1 MKPLKIGIGGVRG
14 VVGETFTPELAV
26 AFAQA
31 FGTYLGPGAIL
42 VGRDTRASGPM
53 VAAAVRAGLLAT
65 GCGVIDLGIC
75 PTPSLQLAV
84 PWLAARG
91 GISITAGHNDAEWNA
106 LKFVRTD
113 GLYLNAAQA
122 EELLDVYHQGEFEK
136 ARSDGIHTFIADA
149 DAIGHH
155 LEVLAGAFDT
165 AAIRRRRPR
174 VALDCCNGAC
184 VGLTPRWLDAIGCEV
199 LAINDDDDAPF
210 PHSPEPRPR
219 TMAQVS
225 AIVRAGHADIGFV
238 HDADGERIGIV
249 DDRGRRLSEE
259 YTLVLAAGAALA
271 RRRGP
276 IVTNVCT
283 TGLVDRVAETH
294 GVPVIRTPVGQPNIS
309 AAILEHSAIL
319 GGEGNGSVAVPE
331 VQVSHDAAATMT
343 LLLEHLARTGEPV
356 SSQVDR
362 LPALSIVKQ
371 VIPVDPRHIYSALHG
386 FRQRIADAPGAALDE
401 TDGVRLDWAD
411 GWVHV
416 RASGTES
423 MVRVIAEA
431 STQTRAQDLA
441 DWARERLGNVGSDD
455 R

>member
-14 VVGETFTPELAV
+14 VVGDTFTPELAV

-31 FGTYLGPGAIL
+31 FGTYLGPGTLL
-42 VGRDTRASGPM
+42 VSRDTRASGPM
-53 VAAAVRAGLLAT
+53 VAAAVRAGLLST
-65 GCGVIDLGIC
+65 GCAVVDLGIC

-84 PWLAARG
+84 PWLEARG

-106 LKFVRTD
+106 LKFVRPD
-113 GLYLNAAQA
+113 GLYLNALQA
-122 EELLDVYHQGEFEK
+122 EELLDVYHQGEWEK
-136 ARSDGIHTFIADA
+136 ARSDGIATEVAEA
-149 DAIGHH
+149 DAIAHH
-155 LEVLAGAFDT
+155 LDVLGRVFDI

-184 VGLTPRWLDAIGCEV
+184 VRLTPQWLESIGCEV
-199 LAINDDDDAPF
+199 LAINDDADAPF

-225 AIVRAGHADIGFV
+225 ALVRAGRADVGFV
-238 HDADGERIGIV
+238 HDADGERIGVV
-249 DDRGRRLSEE
+249 DERGRRLSEE
-259 YTLVLAAGAALA
+259 FTLVLAAGAALA

-276 IVTNVCT
+276 VVTNVCT
-283 TGLVDRVAETH
+283 TSLVDRVAEAH
-294 GVPVIRTPVGQPNIS
+294 GVPVVRTPVGQPNIS
-309 AAILEHSAIL
+309 AAILEHGAVV

-331 VQVSHDAAATMT
+331 VQPSHDAAATMT

-356 SSQVDR
+356 SAQVDR

-371 VIPVDPRHIYSALHG
+371 VIAVDPRRIYSTLQS
-386 FRQRIADAPGAALDE
+386 FRDRTDDAPGATVDE
-401 TDGVRLDWAD
+401 TDGVRVDWAD

-431 STQTRAQDLA
+431 ATQERARDLA
-441 DWARERLGNVGSDD
+441 EWARERLGV
-455 R
+455 

>member
-84 PWLAARG
+84 PWLEARG

-106 LKFVRTD
+106 LKFVRPD
-113 GLYLNAAQA
+113 GLYLNALQA

-136 ARSDGIHTFIADA
+136 ARSDGIHTSIGDA

-155 LEVLAGAFDT
+155 LEVLARAFDT
-165 AAIRRRRPR
+165 ATIRRRRPR

-184 VGLTPRWLDAIGCEV
+184 VRLTPRWLDAIGCEV
-199 LAINDDDDAPF
+199 LAINDDGDAPF

-225 AIVRAGHADIGFV
+225 ALVRAGHADIGFV
-238 HDADGERIGIV
+238 HDADGERVGIV

-259 YTLVLAAGAALA
+259 FTLVLAADAALA

-283 TGLVDRVAETH
+283 TGLVDRVAEAH
-294 GVPVIRTPVGQPNIS
+294 GVAVIRTPVGQPNIS
-309 AAILEHSAIL
+309 AAIVEHGAII

-343 LLLEHLARTGEPV
+343 LLLEHFARTGESV

-371 VIPVDPRHIYSALHG
+371 VVPVDPRQIYSTLQV

-401 TDGVRLDWAD
+401 TDGVRLDWPD

-431 STQTRAQDLA
+431 STQMRAQDLA
-441 DWARERLGNVGSDD
+441 DWARERLGA
-455 R
+455 

>member
-84 PWLAARG
+84 PWLEARG

-106 LKFVRTD
+106 LKFVRPD
-113 GLYLNAAQA
+113 GLYLNALQA
-122 EELLDVYHQGEFEK
+122 EELLDVYHQGEFAK
-136 ARSDGIHTFIADA
+136 ARSDSIHTAIADA
-149 DAIGHH
+149 DAISHH
-155 LEVLAGAFDT
+155 LEVLAAAFDT
-165 AAIRRRRPR
+165 ATIRRRRPR

-184 VGLTPRWLDAIGCEV
+184 VRLTPRWLDAIGCEV
-199 LAINDDDDAPF
+199 LAINDDADAPF

-225 AIVRAGHADIGFV
+225 AIVRAGHADVGFV
-238 HDADGERIGIV
+238 QDADGERIGIV

-283 TGLVDRVAETH
+283 TGLVDRVAQAH
-294 GVPVIRTPVGQPNIS
+294 GVAVFRTPVGQPNIS
-309 AAILEHSAIL
+309 AAILEHGATI

-362 LPALSIVKQ
+362 LPALSMVKQ
-371 VIPVDPRHIYSALHG
+371 VVPVDPRHIYSTLQAYRH
-386 FRQRIADAPGAALDE
+386 RIAEAPGTAVDE
-401 TDGVRLDWAD
+401 TDGVRLDWSD

-431 STQTRAQDLA
+431 STQTRAQALA
-441 DWARERLGNVGSDD
+441 DWARDRLGA
-455 R
+455 

>member
-91 GISITAGHNDAEWNA
+91 GISITAGHNEAEWNA
-106 LKFVRTD
+106 LKFVRPD
-113 GLYLNAAQA
+113 GLYLNEPQA

-165 AAIRRRRPR
+165 ATIRRRRPR

-199 LAINDDDDAPF
+199 LAINDDGDAPF

-283 TGLVDRVAETH
+283 TGLVDRVAEAH
-294 GVPVIRTPVGQPNIS
+294 GVSVIRTPVGQPNIS

-319 GGEGNGSVAVPE
+319 GGEGNGSVAIPE

-362 LPALSIVKQ
+362 LPPLSIVKQ

-386 FRQRIADAPGAALDE
+386 FRQRIADAPGAEVDE

-441 DWARERLGNVGSDD
+441 DWARERLGT
-455 R
+455 

>member
-106 LKFVRTD
+106 LKFVRPD
-113 GLYLNAAQA
+113 GLYLNAPQA

-283 TGLVDRVAETH
+283 TGLVDRVAEAH

-319 GGEGNGSVAVPE
+319 GGEGNGSVAIPE

-423 MVRVIAEA
+423 MVRIIAEA

-441 DWARERLGNVGSDD
+441 DWARERLGT
-455 R
+455 

>member
-84 PWLAARG
+84 PWLAACG

-106 LKFVRTD
+106 LKFVRPD
-113 GLYLNAAQA
+113 GLYLNVAQA

-283 TGLVDRVAETH
+283 TGLVDRVAEAH

>member
-26 AFAQA
+26 SFAQA
-31 FGTYLGPGAIL
+31 FGTYLGPGTIL

-53 VAAAVRAGLLAT
+53 VAAAVRAGLLAA
-65 GCGVIDLGIC
+65 GCEVADVGVC

-84 PWLAARG
+84 SWLEARG

-106 LKFVRTD
+106 LKFVRPD
-113 GLYLNAAQA
+113 GLYLNALQA
-122 EELLDVYHQGEFEK
+122 EELLDVYHQGEFDK
-136 ARSDGIHTFIADA
+136 ASSHDMATSIQTA
-149 DAIGHH
+149 DAIAHH
-155 LEVLAGAFDT
+155 LDVLRAAFDVEP
-165 AAIRRRRPR
+165 IRRRRPR

-184 VGLTPRWLDAIGCEV
+184 VRLTPRWLESIGCEV
-199 LAINDDDDAPF
+199 LAINDDEHAPF

-225 AIVRAGHADIGFV
+225 ALVRAGRADIGFV
-238 HDADGERIGIV
+238 HDADGERLGIV
-249 DDRGRRLSEE
+249 DERGRRLSEE
-259 YTLVLAAGAALA
+259 FTLVLAAGAALA
-271 RRRGP
+271 RRHGP

-283 TGLVDRVAETH
+283 TSLVDRVADAH

-309 AAILEHSAIL
+309 AAMLEHAAVI
-319 GGEGNGSVAVPE
+319 GGEGNGSVAVPG
-331 VQVSHDAAATMT
+331 VQASHDAAASMT
-343 LLLEHLARTGEPV
+343 LLLEHLAVTGETV

-362 LPALSIVKQ
+362 LPPMAIVKRL
-371 VIPVDPRHIYSALHG
+371 IAVDPRRIYSTLQAL
-386 FRQRIADAPGAALDE
+386 RDRTDDARGATLDE
-401 TDGVRLDWAD
+401 TDGLRFDWAD

-431 STQTRAQDLA
+431 GTAARAQELA
-441 DWARERLGNVGSDD
+441 DWARERLGT
-455 R
+455 

>member
-106 LKFVRTD
+106 LKFVRPD
-113 GLYLNAAQA
+113 GLYLNAPQA

-165 AAIRRRRPR
+165 ATIRRRRPR

-199 LAINDDDDAPF
+199 LAINDDGDAPF

-283 TGLVDRVAETH
+283 TGLVDRVAEAH
-294 GVPVIRTPVGQPNIS
+294 GVSVIRTPVGQPNIS

-319 GGEGNGSVAVPE
+319 GGEGNGSVAIPE

-386 FRQRIADAPGAALDE
+386 FRQRIADAPGATVDE
-401 TDGVRLDWAD
+401 TDGVRLDWPD

-441 DWARERLGNVGSDD
+441 DWARERLGT
-455 R
+455 

>member
-14 VVGETFTPELAV
+14 VVGETFTPELAI

-84 PWLAARG
+84 PWLEARG

-106 LKFVRTD
+106 LKFVRPD
-113 GLYLNAAQA
+113 GLYLNALQA

-309 AAILEHSAIL
+309 AAILEHGATI

-362 LPALSIVKQ
+362 LPALSMVKQ
-371 VIPVDPRHIYSALHG
+371 VIPVDPRHIYSTLQAYRH
-386 FRQRIADAPGAALDE
+386 RIAEASGTTLDE
-401 TDGVRLDWAD
+401 TDGVRLDWSD

-441 DWARERLGNVGSDD
+441 DWARDRLGA
-455 R
+455 